1 MRKILIV
8 VCLVFLITGMAAAQI
23 GAGRTMY
30 VAVRTIDLKSSTGL
44 FAGTVTTLNYGD
56 EVTVVQ
62 VNGRSVEVKSATDP
76 SLTGWAPSA
85 NFSTKK
91 IIAGNTTSTSAREF
105 ALAGKGFNQEVENS
119 YSTQGELNFADV
131 DIVETIT
138 ADESALMRF
147 IQEGNLSA
155 GK

>member
-1 MRKILIV
+1 MKKNLIV
-8 VCLVFLITGMAAAQI
+8 VCLVFLITGLASAQI

-30 VAVRTIDLKSSTGL
+30 VAVRTIALKSSTGL

-62 VNGRSVEVKSATDP
+62 VNGRSVEVKSAADP

-91 IIAGNTTSTSAREF
+91 IISGSTTSTSAREF

-119 YSTQGELNFADV
+119 YSTQGELNFAEV
-131 DIVETIT
+131 DKIESIKTDE
-138 ADESALMRF
+138 ADLLRF
-147 IQEGNLSA
+147 IEEGRLSA